1 MITDHRHR
9 VKDVF
14 TAANALVDL
23 SVENEKI
30 VPQGIIAFLSE
41 NDGSKSTKFPMKLMR
56 VLDNSNE
63 YGHIISWTPDG
74 LSFTVLSPKQLE
86 AVILPAVFETK
97 AKYSSFQRKLYR
109 WGFLKKYHHAD
120 DHTYFHKS
128 FQRGKESLCFEELT
142 RPFRQ
147 KRKTGKYQDNGP
159 NAMLVNREATVEAKR
174 DQNADDQEMTEL
186 SIVHSTDPI
195 AAHCTKNVNV
205 NMNSGVVTTANVSLI
220 AKQLGLLNNKQQ
232 SQRQRQRQQISSRVP
247 KTTTTATST
256 TRMSSPPLST
266 TSLVEDLLRLRQQ
279 RVDLLLAN
287 AINSQRKP
295 ALPTLN
301 PSHMDINMMMEP
313 RLTSSS
319 ISSSNLSSFNHDS
332 LTQRMMLS
340 SRMKHKEIINGA
352 LSDLVAR
359 QTMIERNK

>member
-1 MITDHRHR
+1 
-9 VKDVF
+9 
-14 TAANALVDL
+14 
-23 SVENEKI
+23 
-30 VPQGIIAFLSE
+30 
-41 NDGSKSTKFPMKLMR
+41 
-56 VLDNSNE
+56 
-63 YGHIISWTPDG
+63 
-74 LSFTVLSPKQLE
+74 
-86 AVILPAVFETK
+86 
-97 AKYSSFQRKLYR
+97 
-109 WGFLKKYHHAD
+109 
-120 DHTYFHKS
+120 
-128 FQRGKESLCFEELT
+128 
-142 RPFRQ
+142 
-147 KRKTGKYQDNGP
+147 
-159 NAMLVNREATVEAKR
+159 MLVNREATVEAKR